1 MEVAEAAID
10 LEISKI
16 TESQIEERELT
27 KVKNRVESHIEF
39 AETELLHRTMNLA
52 YYELLGDASLVNEE
66 VNNYLRVSPEELLLK
81 SREIF
86 VKENCSTL
94 YYHSKN

>member
-1 MEVAEAAID
+1 MDAAENAID
-10 LEISKI
+10 IEISKI
-16 TESQIEERELT
+16 TDRQIEEKELT
-27 KVKNRVESHIEF
+27 KVKNRVESHIVF
-39 AETELLHRTMNLA
+39 ADTELLHRTMNLA

-86 VKENCSTL
+86 VTENCSTL